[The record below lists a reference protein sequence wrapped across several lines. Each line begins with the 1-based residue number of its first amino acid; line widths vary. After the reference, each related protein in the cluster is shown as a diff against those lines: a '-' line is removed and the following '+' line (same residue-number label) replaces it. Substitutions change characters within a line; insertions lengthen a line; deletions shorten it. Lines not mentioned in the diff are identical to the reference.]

1 VLGSTLRGKDV
12 LVTGGAGFIGSHL
25 VNRLVEL
32 GARVTVLDDL
42 SFGCR
47 ENVNPAANLLEHD
60 VTNYSQVEADV
71 RGKELVFHLAAT
83 ATTKESSMGWQ
94 DPLFDY
100 RVNAL
105 GTLHLLRAVAELA
118 DRPRIVYASSA
129 AVYGIPER
137 LPIDES
143 HATRPISPYG
153 VSKLAGE
160 KYCYAYWHEHALDV
174 VTVRIFNTYG
184 PRQTRYVMFDLLA
197 KLRRSPE
204 LLEVLG
210 DGQQVRDYCY
220 VSDTVDGLL
229 IAAQKGVA
237 GSTLNV
243 ASGEPVVIRELVGRM
258 LKTTGLDG
266 ATEVCYTGH
275 TWRGDIPTLLG
286 DSANLRRLG
295 FRPQVGLEEG
305 LRRLNDWVRDVAS
318 PTRAAQQ

>member
-1 VLGSTLRGKDV
+1 MIEDGLCGRDV

-25 VNRLVEL
+25 VDRLVEL
-32 GARVTVLDDL
+32 GARVTVLDNL
-42 SFGCR
+42 SFGRR

-60 VTNYSQVEADV
+60 VTDYSQVKKDV
-71 RGKELVFHLAAT
+71 GGKELVIHLAAS
-83 ATTKESSMGWQ
+83 ATTKESSMGWK
-94 DPLFDY
+94 DPLYDY

-118 DRPRIVYASSA
+118 DRPRIVYASTA

-137 LPIDES
+137 VPVDES

-184 PRQTRYVMFDLLA
+184 PRQTRYVMFDLLT
-197 KLRRSPE
+197 KLRACPE
-204 LLEVLG
+204 KLEVLG
-210 DGQQVRDYCY
+210 DGEQVRDYCY

-237 GSTLNV
+237 GSVLNL

-258 LKTTGLDG
+258 LKAAGLDG
-266 ATEVCYTGH
+266 TTEVCYTGH
-275 TWRGDIPTLLG
+275 TWRGDIPKLLG
-286 DSANLRRLG
+286 DSTKLRRLG
-295 FRPQVGLEEG
+295 FKPRVSLEEG
-305 LRRLNDWVRDVAS
+305 LRRLNDCVRDVS
-318 PTRAAQQ
+318 DPTGARRR

>member
-1 VLGSTLRGKDV
+1 MLGDALRGKDV

-47 ENVNPAANLLEHD
+47 ENVNPAADLREHD
-60 VTNYSQVEADV
+60 VADYLQVREDV
-71 RGKELVFHLAAT
+71 AGKELVFHLAAS
-83 ATTKESSMGWQ
+83 ATTRESSMGWK
-94 DPLFDY
+94 DPLFDH

-137 LPIDES
+137 LPVDES
-143 HATRPISPYG
+143 HATQPISPYG

-197 KLRRSPE
+197 KLRACPE
-204 LLEVLG
+204 RLEVLG
-210 DGQQVRDYCY
+210 DGEQVRDYCY

-237 GSTLNV
+237 GSVLNL

-266 ATEVCYTGH
+266 ATEVRYTGH
-275 TWRGDIPTLLG
+275 TWRGDIPQLLG
-286 DSANLRRLG
+286 DSTKLRQLG
-295 FRPQVGLEEG
+295 FEPRVSLEEG
-305 LRRLNDWVRDVAS
+305 LLRLNDWVRDVVGSAW
-318 PTRAAQQ
+318 AAQQ

>member
-1 VLGSTLRGKDV
+1 MIKDGLGGRDV

-25 VNRLVEL
+25 VDRLVEL
-32 GARVTVLDDL
+32 GARVTVLDNL
-42 SFGCR
+42 SFGRR

-60 VTNYSQVEADV
+60 VSDYSHVRKDV
-71 RGKELVFHLAAT
+71 GGKELVIHLAAS
-83 ATTKESSMGWQ
+83 ATTKESSMGWS
-94 DPLFDY
+94 DPLYDY

-118 DRPRIVYASSA
+118 DRPRIVYASTA

-137 LPIDES
+137 VPVDES
-143 HATRPISPYG
+143 HDTRPISPYG

-184 PRQTRYVMFDLLA
+184 PRQTRYVMFDLLT
-197 KLRRSPE
+197 KLRACPE
-204 LLEVLG
+204 RLEVLG
-210 DGQQVRDYCY
+210 DGEQVRDYCY

-237 GSTLNV
+237 GSVLNL

-258 LKTTGLDG
+258 LKAAGLDG
-266 ATEVCYTGH
+266 TTEVCYTGH
-275 TWRGDIPTLLG
+275 TWRGDIPKLLG
-286 DSANLRRLG
+286 DSTKLRRLG
-295 FRPQVGLEEG
+295 FKPRVSLEEG
-305 LRRLNDWVRDVAS
+305 LRRLNGWVRDGS
-318 PTRAAQQ
+318 QPTEARRR